1 MTAKQIY
8 GFLRRAAIGA
18 LFTSYLGRSFYLWNF
33 NITTWSQDDRGIVM
47 ATYFLAFV
55 VYVFALALITDVEND
70 RIKQEEERKK
80 RGW

>member
-33 NITTWSQDDRGIVM
+33 NITTWNQDDRGFM
-47 ATYFLAFV
+47 MFMYFFAFII
-55 VYVFALALITDVEND
+55 YAFALALITAGEND